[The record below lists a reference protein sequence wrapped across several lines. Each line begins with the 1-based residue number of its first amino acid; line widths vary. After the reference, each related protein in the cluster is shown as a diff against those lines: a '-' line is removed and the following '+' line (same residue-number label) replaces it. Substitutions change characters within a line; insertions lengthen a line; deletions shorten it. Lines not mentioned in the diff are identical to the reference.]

1 MLTIEEIKKRIIPVL
16 RENNVR
22 GAVLFGSYAKGTAN
36 EDSDVDLLL
45 DSDLRGFNFL
55 SLVAKV
61 QDALNLEHA
70 DIFNLLYVKEHEK
83 IFNEIIKYGVLI
95 YGKVGHYKWHDNTT
109 PQNNKD
115 GENKVCINPG
125 RT

>member
-1 MLTIEEIKKRIIPVL
+1 MLTVDEIRKRIIPVL
-16 RENNVR
+16 EENNVR

-55 SLVAKV
+55 GLVAKV
-61 QDALNLEHA
+61 QDALNMEDA

-109 PQNNKD
+109 LQNNKE
-115 GENKVCINPG
+115 GENKVCINPV